1 MERVFIIGI
10 VGPTSSGK
18 STFARRLK
26 AKLGEKA
33 ALIAHDNYYKDQ
45 SHKSLEERRK
55 TNYDTPEALETSL
68 LIEHLG
74 NLRERKSV
82 EVPVYDFATHSR
94 TDKTIKVSPKPIIIV
109 EGAFLFWEKEL
120 RELFDLKIFIDVPA
134 DIRLARRIK
143 RDIEERGRTL
153 EFVFYQWFTFVK
165 QGEEKFIY
173 PTKKY
178 ADLIVPE
185 GGENKRAIQVIV
197 DFLKALLNNN

>member
-1 MERVFIIGI
+1 MEKVFIIGI

-55 TNYDTPEALETSL
+55 TNYDTPEALENSL
-68 LIEHLG
+68 LIEHLN
-74 NLRERKSV
+74 NLKNGKSM
-82 EVPVYDFATHSR
+82 EIPVYDFTAHTR
-94 TDKTIKVSPKPIIIV
+94 TDRTVKISPKPIIIV
-109 EGAFLFWEKEL
+109 EGAFLFWENSL

-153 EFVFYQWFTFVK
+153 EFVLYQWFTFVK
-165 QGEEKFIY
+165 EGEEKFVY

-185 GGENKRAIQVIV
+185 GGENEKAVEV
-197 DFLKALLNNN
+197 LVKYLKN

>member
-1 MERVFIIGI
+1 MEKVFIIGI

-26 AKLGEKA
+26 ARLGEKA

-55 TNYDTPEALETSL
+55 TNYDTPEALENSL
-68 LIEHLG
+68 LIEHLN
-74 NLRERKSV
+74 NLKNGKSM
-82 EVPVYDFATHSR
+82 EIPVYDFTAHTR
-94 TDKTIKVSPKPIIIV
+94 TDRTVKISPKPIIIV
-109 EGAFLFWEKEL
+109 EGAFLFWENRL

-153 EFVFYQWFTFVK
+153 ELVLYQWFTFVK
-165 QGEEKFIY
+165 EGEEKFVY

-185 GGENKRAIQVIV
+185 GGENEKAVEV
-197 DFLKALLNNN
+197 LVKYLKN